1 MSFVRSVRALMA
13 SRRGGGE
20 DDEEE
25 EEEEEE
31 KAGREPSLLLQ
42 RRLIANSTRVGDDRR
57 EGRVTKPAVLT
68 SRCIL
73 SVLCLIT
80 KKDIGTRNSYTSL

>member
-1 MSFVRSVRALMA
+1 MA

-20 DDEEE
+20 DDEDE

-73 SVLCLIT
+73 SVLCLT
-80 KKDIGTRNSYTSL
+80 KISEHHLAVLGT

>member
-1 MSFVRSVRALMA
+1 MA

-20 DDEEE
+20 DDEE

-73 SVLCLIT
+73 SVLCLT
-80 KKDIGTRNSYTSL
+80 KISEHHLLHL

>member
-1 MSFVRSVRALMA
+1 MA

-20 DDEEE
+20 DDEDEDE
-25 EEEEEE
+25 DEEEEEE

-80 KKDIGTRNSYTSL
+80 KKDIGTTVGCSEVGVRV